1 MRLGGGSRFGSAG
14 PLKGVDSQQGI
25 KLQDAR
31 VQASVTTEPDS
42 KVTHDGVL
50 HTKARQR
57 RSRGAMYI
65 GKGQGQL

>member
-25 KLQDAR
+25 KLQDAQ

-42 KVTHDGVL
+42 EVTHDGVFTL
-50 HTKARQR
+50 R
-57 RSRGAMYI
+57 RVSG
-65 GKGQGQL
+65 GHVVKFFGEGQGQL